1 MKEKMGQLKVRY
13 LRYSPRERNLFKLC
27 GTALCCAFIWYGVM
41 TPLDGIIK
49 NEQSTLQKQKQTLNW
64 MREEINKNH
73 LQAKVL
79 KTSNPRSVVEE
90 SAKEI
95 HVALSNIQQ
104 DGQSMSFNIDRINV
118 YELKGWLREV
128 NLTSGVRLEKMDLT
142 PVDHLSDVKAQIKL
156 SWAKAA

>member
-1 MKEKMGQLKVRY
+1 MKEKIGQLKARY
-13 LRYSPRERNLFKLC
+13 QRYSPRERTLFKLC
-27 GTALCCAFIWYGVM
+27 GSAICCAIIWYGVM
-41 TPLDGIIK
+41 TPLDSIIK
-49 NEQSTLQKQKQTLNW
+49 NEISTLQKQKQTMNW
-64 MREEINKNH
+64 MRAEINKNH

-104 DGQSMSFNIDRINV
+104 DGQTLSFNIDRVNV
-118 YELKGWLREV
+118 YELKSWLREV
-128 NLTSGVRLEKMDLT
+128 NLTAGVRLEKMDLT

>member
-1 MKEKMGQLKVRY
+1 MKEKIGQLKARY
-13 LRYSPRERNLFKLC
+13 QRYSPRERTLFKLC
-27 GTALCCAFIWYGVM
+27 GSAICCAIIWYGVM
-41 TPLDGIIK
+41 TPLDSIIK
-49 NEQSTLQKQKQTLNW
+49 NEISTLQKQKQTMNW
-64 MREEINKNH
+64 MRAEINKNH

-104 DGQSMSFNIDRINV
+104 DGQTLSFNIDRVNV
-118 YELKGWLREV
+118 YELKSWLRKV
-128 NLTSGVRLEKMDLT
+128 NLTAGVRLEKMDLT